1 MVGNTYEFFSFFT
14 IRIQN
19 YPYMRPRWL
28 LDEDNIEQELCLK
41 DSVDDE
47 VILMNVLWKD
57 TKIF

>member
-47 VILMNVLWKD
+47 VVLMNVL
-57 TKIF
+57 